1 VLNPAAADCIP
12 PPDAGVDR
20 KHVPLSVVIPAH
32 NEATVVGRCLAAM
45 LDGAR
50 PGELDVVVVCNGC
63 DDATADVVRGFG
75 DRVRLIETPVA
86 SKTNALNLGDDAAL
100 GFPRLYVDADVVLP
114 LDAVRKIAARLA
126 EDAPAASPSMATD
139 LSRSS
144 WVVRAYYAVWT
155 RLPYVREGMIGVGV
169 YALSEVGRRRFGR
182 FPSVIA
188 DDGYV
193 RMHFDADERVLVD
206 GAPVRVV
213 APATLADLLKV
224 KTRSRLG
231 GLELAAKFPE
241 LVARERRT
249 KNYGG
254 AAWSVGLRPWVWPQA
269 LVYLWVNIEAR
280 RRARAQFATRGRV
293 EWARDTSSRRAD
305 T

>member
-1 VLNPAAADCIP
+1 
-12 PPDAGVDR
+12 
-20 KHVPLSVVIPAH
+20 
-32 NEATVVGRCLAAM
+32 
-45 LDGAR
+45 
-50 PGELDVVVVCNGC
+50 VVVVCNGC

-249 KNYGG
+249 
-254 AAWSVGLRPWVWPQA
+254 
-269 LVYLWVNIEAR
+269 
-280 RRARAQFATRGRV
+280 
-293 EWARDTSSRRAD
+293 
-305 T
+305 